1 MSNRYLA
8 HLQILPE
15 DDANRE
21 IVNGFLKENRLIQRR
36 IQVLPVAGGWGK
48 TITRIEACQLER
60 FSERRLLLLIDF
72 DDDVTGRNQLVRD
85 NIPEQIKNRVYY
97 LGVRSEPEKLRN
109 SCKMSFETVGNTLAA
124 ECAEGKYR
132 LWKHELLA
140 HNEAELSRLLIDVR
154 PFLFP
159 L

>member
-1 MSNRYLA
+1 MINRFTP
-8 HLQILPE
+8 HLLILPE

-21 IVNGFLKENRLIQRR
+21 IVNGFLKENRLIQRC
-36 IQVLPVAGGWGK
+36 IQVLPIAGGWGK
-48 TITRIEACQLER
+48 VLSKIPTCQLER
-60 FSERRLLLLIDF
+60 FGEQRLLLLIDF
-72 DDDVTGRNQLVRD
+72 DDDVTRRDQLVRD
-85 NIPEQIKNRVYY
+85 NIPEQIKNRVYC

-109 SCKMSFETVGNTLAA
+109 SCKMSFETIGNTLAA
-124 ECAEGKYR
+124 ECAEGKCR

-159 L
+159 S

>member
-1 MSNRYLA
+1 MINRFTP
-8 HLQILPE
+8 HLLILPE

-21 IVNGFLKENRLIQRR
+21 IVNGFLKENRLIQRC
-36 IQVLPVAGGWGK
+36 IQVLPIAGGWGK
-48 TITRIEACQLER
+48 VLSKIPTCQLER
-60 FSERRLLLLIDF
+60 FGERRLLLLIDF
-72 DDDVTGRNQLVRD
+72 DDDVTRRDQLVRD
-85 NIPEQIKNRVYY
+85 NIPEQIKNRVYC

-109 SCKMSFETVGNTLAA
+109 SCKMSFETIGNTLAA

-140 HNEAELSRLLIDVR
+140 HNEAELSRLLVDVR

>member
-60 FSERRLLLLIDF
+60 FSERRLLLLS
-72 DDDVTGRNQLVRD
+72 NS
-85 NIPEQIKNRVYY
+85 
-97 LGVRSEPEKLRN
+97 RSFEKLRAIN
-109 SCKMSFETVGNTLAA
+109 RHYQKQS
-124 ECAEGKYR
+124 
-132 LWKHELLA
+132 
-140 HNEAELSRLLIDVR
+140 
-154 PFLFP
+154 
-159 L
+159 